1 MVDKRT
7 ATEIAR
13 RHLSEE
19 YPGEEVVVDESDV
32 LEEDWCWV
40 FFYNTRAFYQTGE
53 LRESLVGNGPLII
66 EKATGALRVA
76 GTAHPIEHYLAEHR
90 LAEHRLA
97 EHRERNQ
104 ASD

>member
-1 MVDKRT
+1 MVDKQA

-13 RHLSEE
+13 RHISEE
-19 YPGEEVVVDESDV
+19 YPGEDVVVDESDV

-76 GTAHPIEHYLAEHR
+76 GTAHPVERYLADYR
-90 LAEHRLA
+90 D
-97 EHRERNQ
+97 RNQ
-104 ASD
+104 ESD